1 LVIHSAFAK
10 VSQKHY
16 KLKPNSTKTKNIKAQ
31 KLKKKKKK
39 KFESKEEKEK
49 EKENNNKLEIG
60 RVDRHQE
67 RPINMIGGELVA
79 IR

>member
-1 LVIHSAFAK
+1 MVIHSAFAK

-39 KFESKEEKEK
+39 SESKEEK

-60 RVDRHQE
+60 RVVRHQE
-67 RPINMIGGELVA
+67 TPINMIGGELVA